1 MRQKVSCNTSINS
14 ELLSEAKSLNIKL
27 SEVFETA
34 LVKAVNEK
42 KKAEWFRQN
51 SDALDTHNQK
61 ILQTGTFSESISQL
75 S

>member
-34 LVKAVNEK
+34 LIQAVNEK
-42 KKAEWFRQN
+42 KKVEWFKHN
-51 SDALDTHNQK
+51 KDALNTHNQK
-61 ILQTGTFSESISQL
+61 VLETGTFSESISQL

>member
-34 LVKAVNEK
+34 LVQAVNEK
-42 KKAEWFRQN
+42 KKVMWFKQN
-51 SDALDTHNQK
+51 NDALNAHNQK
-61 ILQTGTFSESISQL
+61 VLETGTFSESISQL
-75 S
+75 P